1 MDEDISAA
9 MDEQDEG
16 EDDERRPNGIGEH
29 SSGIETSEGSNGQMD
44 AGGGDCLTG
53 ALIIRGCGDEDH
65 VDHVVP
71 IQNGIDDPVQA
82 GRFTSGEALDVLSAF
97 GSPVFGVDGITLLI
111 QVDDVHGD
119 DE

>member
-44 AGGGDCLTG
+44 AGGGDCLAG
-53 ALIIRGCGDEDH
+53 ALVVRRCRDENH
-65 VDHVVP
+65 VDHVVA
-71 IQNGIDDPVQA
+71 IQDGIDDPVQA
-82 GRFTSGEALDVLSAF
+82 GCFTGGEALDVLSAF